1 MNPQLG
7 TLELNPKTGEPFLRL
22 YSHHDIIITPPRW
35 DDGPQFIPYLNDP
48 LVYEWMQGP
57 PVPYTEADAQ
67 SWLNHIIPPKEA
79 VLKQLE
85 EARDQPE
92 LITVDHCPVSILR
105 KVNEDG
111 SQIFIGAVDIIRY
124 GGGEVVISA
133 DNPGVYTLDVEKK
146 EENTKINM
154 ERAPGDPEIIW
165 DFGDYVAPAYHGQ
178 GIMTDA
184 VKTIM
189 TKWAVPRMNAHKI
202 VAGTFAANIGSQRVF
217 EKNGFKHIGT
227 LKDYVKKLERRN
239 EPEQGLSTERFNLTS
254 MHVRVPLL

>member
-48 LVYEWMQGP
+48 LVNEWMQGP
-57 PVPYTEADAQ
+57 PVPYTE
-67 SWLNHIIPPKEA
+67 
-79 VLKQLE
+79 
-85 EARDQPE
+85 
-92 LITVDHCPVSILR
+92 VSILR

-111 SQIFIGAVDIIRY
+111 TEIFIGAIDIIRN

-133 DNPGVYTLDVEKK
+133 DNPEEYTIDVEKK
-146 EENTKINM
+146 EENVKINA
-154 ERAPGDPEIIW
+154 ERAPGDPEILW
-165 DFGDYVAPAYHGQ
+165 EFGDYVASAYHGQ

-184 VKTIM
+184 VKTII

-202 VAGTFAANIGSQRVF
+202 VAGTFAGNIGSQRVF

-227 LKDYVKKLERRN
+227 LKDYVKVRGNIKTLE
-239 EPEQGLSTERFNLTS
+239 
-254 MHVRVPLL
+254 LLGWMR